1 MKQRGIPSTSSYQ
14 VNSAV
19 SDNAVS
25 GNEALAQTRIVPN
38 SAMRLHRRR
47 LGLMIQSRTGR
58 AYRHADQSSPLALD
72 RTSPFRSEAGEV
84 RNRALLPLS
93 GQTAFGR
100 NWLNTCR
107 STLSPGTWW
116 ILFHAVLDFGD
127 SGSGTFFIKVS
138 TGRTADTD
146 RPDSVSAYHD
156 VPPEGGFCT
165 SRARRAN
172 EAACR

>member
-1 MKQRGIPSTSSYQ
+1 MRHRI
-14 VNSAV
+14 AELER
-19 SDNAVS
+19 AF
-25 GNEALAQTRIVPN
+25 EAKPGRPTACRRVP
-38 SAMRLHRRR
+38 AF
-47 LGLMIQSRTGR
+47 G
-58 AYRHADQSSPLALD
+58 
-72 RTSPFRSEAGEV
+72 
-84 RNRALLPLS
+84 ALLTLS

-146 RPDSVSAYHD
+146 PPDSVSADHD
-156 VPPEGGFCT
+156 GYATDCIGDVG
-165 SRARRAN
+165 
-172 EAACR
+172 

>member
-1 MKQRGIPSTSSYQ
+1 MRAGSRRADRCLRKGRYTRDSPRRVVG
-14 VNSAV
+14 AM
-19 SDNAVS
+19 S
-25 GNEALAQTRIVPN
+25 GN
-38 SAMRLHRRR
+38 
-47 LGLMIQSRTGR
+47 G
-58 AYRHADQSSPLALD
+58 
-72 RTSPFRSEAGEV
+72 
-84 RNRALLPLS
+84 ALLTLS

-146 RPDSVSAYHD
+146 PPDSVSADHD
-156 VPPEGGFCT
+156 GYATDCIGDVG
-165 SRARRAN
+165 
-172 EAACR
+172 